1 MSNER
6 FEGGSHVVIDGD
18 GPPVVL
24 IHGVGLDYAMW
35 DEQVRALA
43 PRYTTI
49 RYDMLGHGLTPRPDK
64 ELELA
69 DFADQL
75 ARLCDALEI
84 DRFALV
90 GLSMGV
96 LVSLKFALSASDR
109 LTALVLMNGVYDRT
123 EEQLAGIRG
132 RIAQAEREGTQ
143 TLIDA
148 ALERWLSKSYRQRHP
163 EAVAAIR
170 NRLETNNPDNFL
182 AAYKIFAGA
191 DPQLTGRLSA
201 VSCPTLVT
209 TGELDRGSL
218 PAMSQAMAAAIPNAE
233 CVILDGLRHLPTTE
247 GAETV
252 NALLTDFLDRTVAR

>member
-1 MSNER
+1 MAIE
-6 FEGGSHVVIDGD
+6 GD

-24 IHGVGLDYAMW
+24 IHGVGLDHTMW
-35 DEQVRALA
+35 DAQVSALA
-43 PRYTTI
+43 QRYTTI
-49 RYDMLGHGLTPRPDK
+49 RYDMLGHGSTPRPDK

-69 DFADQL
+69 DFAEQL
-75 ARLCDALEI
+75 ERLCDALEL

-96 LVSLKFALSASDR
+96 LVSLKFALSKADR

-132 RIAQAEREGTQ
+132 RIAQAETEGTQ
-143 TLIDA
+143 ALIDA
-148 ALERWLSKSYRQRHP
+148 ALERWLSETYRQQNP

-170 NRLETNNPDNFL
+170 KRLESNNPADFL

-191 DPQLTGRLSA
+191 DPQLTGRLSSVA
-201 VSCPTLVT
+201 CPTLVT

-218 PAMSQAMAAAIPNAE
+218 PTMSQAMAAAIPNAE
-233 CVILDGLRHLPTTE
+233 CVILEGLRHLPTTE
-247 GAETV
+247 GADTV
-252 NALLTDFLDRTVAR
+252 NALLLDFLDRTVPR

>member
-1 MSNER
+1 M
-6 FEGGSHVVIDGD
+6 IDGD

-24 IHGVGLDYAMW
+24 IHGVGLDHTMW
-35 DEQVRALA
+35 DAQAPALA
-43 PRYTTI
+43 SRYQTI
-49 RYDMLGHGLTPRPDK
+49 RYDMLGHGLTPRPDR
-64 ELELA
+64 ELELG

-75 ARLCDALEI
+75 ARLCDALGL

-96 LVSLKFALSASDR
+96 LVSLKFALSASQR
-109 LTALVLMNGVYDRT
+109 LSALVLMNGVYDRT
-123 EEQLAGIRG
+123 AEQLAGIRG
-132 RIAQAEREGTQ
+132 RIAQAEAEGTQ

-148 ALERWLSKSYRQRHP
+148 ALERWLSEAYRRQHP

-170 NRLETNNPDNFL
+170 ERLEANKPADFL

-191 DPQLTGRLSA
+191 DSQLTGRLSA
-201 VSCPTLVT
+201 VACPTLVT

-218 PAMSQAMAAAIPNAE
+218 PAMSQAMAAAIPNAK
-233 CVILDGLRHLPTTE
+233 CVILEGLRHLPTTE

-252 NALLTDFLDRTVAR
+252 NELLLDFLDRTVSRG